1 MLIWLYVRVLGI
13 LFSVLIGRYGC
24 RIVTLVGGV
33 VWFTGFASSS
43 LAPNI
48 IVLYFTYGIVAGL
61 FSLLNSFS
69 IWILLSQMMLC

>member
-1 MLIWLYVRVLGI
+1 VLGI

-24 RIVTLVGGV
+24 RIVTLIGGFI
-33 VWFTGFASSS
+33 WFIGFASSA

-61 FSLLNSFS
+61 FYLLYFCYSTVTQNCVMCFNTVY
-69 IWILLSQMMLC
+69 